1 METFNLPDVGEG
13 LTEAEI
19 TEWKVAVG
27 DTVAVNDVLCEIET
41 AKSLVELPSP
51 YAGTVAELMVPEGET
66 VAVGTPI
73 IGITTGAEAAPSGGD
88 GSVEVEQ
95 EIPDARMP
103 APGDGTPGEG
113 LDDDGPAPRPGVGEE
128 APVPADGGVSR
139 ATAGSDAGPAG
150 GALTGSGP
158 KADSTKRRPRKGATS
173 APSGQATPGA
183 PVAPG
188 APAASTGTAAARGA
202 TAPTTPAALG
212 HPLRPAPSPVPAS
225 SAAPSPQPAP
235 APQPAAQAS
244 RGLKLPAAV
253 GNWVAAGR
261 ERQAEAAG
269 LFERVLAKPPVRR
282 IAKELGVDLTKVRAT
297 GQFGEVTR
305 TDVEN
310 YLAERETNIETSGSF
325 WMPDSGDN
333 ERRTERIRVKGVRKA
348 TAAAVTDSYRD
359 APHVSIYVDVD
370 ASRTMEFVKRL
381 KASREFEGIKVTP
394 LLILAKA
401 VIWAAARNPHVN
413 ASWTDEEIL
422 VKHYMNLGIAAAT
435 PRGLLVPNIKNAN
448 ELSLKELAM
457 ALTELAKRARD
468 GKTQP
473 AEMADGTISI
483 TNIGALGIDTG
494 TPIINRGE
502 VAIVA
507 FGTIRQKPWVVSGEV
522 IPRWITTLGGSFD
535 HRVVDGDLS
544 ARFMADVASIMEEPA
559 LLLE

>member
-1 METFNLPDVGEG
+1 MEIFTLPDVGEG

-51 YAGTVAELMVPEGET
+51 YAGTVAELMAPAGET
-66 VAVGTPI
+66 IAVGTPI
-73 IGITTGAEAAPSGGD
+73 IGITTPASPGTTNTTPAAPAAGAAAAAGEAAPGAPSAGEAGSG
-88 GSVEVEQ
+88 
-95 EIPDARMP
+95 I
-103 APGDGTPGEG
+103 
-113 LDDDGPAPRPGVGEE
+113 GEE
-128 APVPADGGVSR
+128 APVPTDGGI
-139 ATAGSDAGPAG
+139 APTAGTSGTG
-150 GALTGSGP
+150 GSGAALTGSGP
-158 KADSTKRRPRKGATS
+158 KADAAKRRPRRSSPSASGTPAGVGSPVGAGT
-173 APSGQATPGA
+173 AAR
-183 PVAPG
+183 PVP
-188 APAASTGTAAARGA
+188 APAASTAESASGTVTPGSAQASTRQAAA
-202 TAPTTPAALG
+202 
-212 HPLRPAPSPVPAS
+212 
-225 SAAPSPQPAP
+225 AP
-235 APQPAAQAS
+235 APTAPAT
-244 RGLKLPAAV
+244 RGLKLPSAV
-253 GNWVAAGR
+253 GNLVAAGR
-261 ERQAEAAG
+261 ERQAEVAD

-310 YLAERETNIETSGSF
+310 YLAERETNIETSHSF
-325 WMPDSGDN
+325 WMPDAGDN

-348 TAAAVTDSYRD
+348 TAAAVSESYRD
-359 APHVSIYVDVD
+359 APHVSIFVDVD

-381 KASREFEGIKVTP
+381 KTSREFEGVKVTP

-413 ASWTDEEIL
+413 ATFTDEEIL

-448 ELSLKELAM
+448 ELSLRQLAE
-457 ALTELAKRARD
+457 ALGELAKRARD

-544 ARFMADVASIMEEPA
+544 ARFMADVAAIMEEPA